1 MIKNEMTRGRFAV
14 LGVVVVLSLILFA
27 WRGLVQ
33 SGEITV
39 MMALVVVYS
48 GILPFLIGFIV
59 QWGFQKRVVPSYA
72 AWVLAL
78 VMVVIQWKTSGKA
91 PFTVMGRE
99 IISVV
104 VSLIITGVFVNW
116 GLSTSSALFKRKSEL
131 TGK

>member
-1 MIKNEMTRGRFAV
+1 MTRGRFAI
-14 LGVVVVLSLILFA
+14 LGVFVVLSLILFA

-59 QWGFQKRVVPSYA
+59 QWVFQKRVVPSYA

-91 PFTVMGRE
+91 PFTVMERE

-116 GLSTSSALFKRKSEL
+116 GLSTSCALFKRKSEL